1 MLGSN
6 IIELAILFTTGKRIY
21 DPTSGMR
28 MYSFK
33 VIEEFACNINYA
45 PEPDT
50 VSYLVKQGLKVSE
63 VPAKMEERKAGVSYL
78 TPINAIKYMIRI
90 LISILLIQNFRKR
103 DKRYIEWRKKS

>member
-1 MLGSN
+1 M
-6 IIELAILFTTGKRIY
+6 
-21 DPTSGMR
+21 
-28 MYSFK
+28 
-33 VIEEFACNINYA
+33 
-45 PEPDT
+45 
-50 VSYLVKQGLKVSE
+50 SE